1 MVKTF
6 EEVYREHVR
15 FVWRSVRRL
24 GVEERDV
31 EDVVQLVF
39 EIVHRQLAT
48 FRGDAKVSTWL
59 FAIVYRVVRD
69 HRRSAYARKVDLD
82 DTIEAVSE
90 PEQELAVERGEA
102 RALLDRLLET
112 LDDDKRATFVLCELE
127 GLAVKDVA
135 ELMGC
140 PVKTTYARLEAA
152 RVKLERAA
160 RRLRLTGGDEP

>member
-1 MVKTF
+1 MKTF

-15 FVWRSVRRL
+15 FVWRTVRRM

-31 EDVVQLVF
+31 EDVCQLVF
-39 EIVHRQLAT
+39 EIVHRQLPG
-48 FRGDAKVSTWL
+48 FRGDAKLSTWL
-59 FAIVYRVVRD
+59 FGIVYRVVRD
-69 HRRSAYARKVDLD
+69 HRRTAYARKVDLD
-82 DTIEAVSE
+82 DAIDAVQE
-90 PEQELAVERGEA
+90 PEQELVVERGEA
-102 RALLDRLLET
+102 RALLDRLLAT

-152 RVKLERAA
+152 RVRLEQAA
-160 RRLRLTGGDEP
+160 RRFRLTGGDAP